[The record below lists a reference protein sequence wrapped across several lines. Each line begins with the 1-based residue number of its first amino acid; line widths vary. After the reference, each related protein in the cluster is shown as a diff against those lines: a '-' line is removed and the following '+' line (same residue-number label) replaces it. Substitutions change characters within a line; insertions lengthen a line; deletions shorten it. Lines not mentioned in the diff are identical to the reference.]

1 MASNASDIL
10 ENIGNRKLYTLFL
23 NTGKIEKID
32 NKILYTDIA
41 RIILNKLDIKSNVEF
56 LLENRDNKS
65 TKERINYINNNIEKI
80 RSFNNKTILQ
90 E

>member
-10 ENIGNRKLYTLFL
+10 EDIGNRKLYALFL
-23 NTGKIEKID
+23 NTGNIEKID

-41 RIILNKLDIKSNVEF
+41 RIILNRLGVKSNVEF
-56 LLENRDNKS
+56 LLENRNNKS
-65 TKERINYINNNIEKI
+65 IKERINYINNNIEKI